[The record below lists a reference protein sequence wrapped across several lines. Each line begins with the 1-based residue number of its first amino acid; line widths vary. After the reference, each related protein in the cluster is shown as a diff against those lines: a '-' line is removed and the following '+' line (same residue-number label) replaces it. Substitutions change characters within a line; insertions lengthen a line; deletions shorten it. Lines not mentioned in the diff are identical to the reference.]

1 MALLE
6 IWHDSISPVTSCRSC
21 GAPIEWAEM
30 VKSGKRMP
38 FDAKAPGIVAVS
50 TKHDPETHRLID
62 VVDSTV
68 SVSHFSTCEQAD
80 KWRRK

>member
-30 VKSGKRMP
+30 VRSGRRMP
-38 FDAKAPGIVAVS
+38 FDALAPGLVAIS
-50 TKHDPETHRLID
+50 TKHDPDTHRLID

-68 SVSHFSTCEQAD
+68 SKNHFVTCPQGNA
-80 KWRRK
+80 WRRK